1 MNQLKQSIEHS
12 FLDEERV
19 LRKIEQNVRKRR
31 FIVSSKPAL
40 SMIAATL
47 ILALLIGTVRL
58 LAPTNVVAGM
68 VTVDINP
75 SLRIELAKDYTV
87 VKTLAQN
94 SEAASMNLRILKGM
108 KIQDALKE
116 FVKQAIKDGYIDTL
130 TLTSDYML
138 VTIVTLRG
146 KDETFNINLKDM
158 LTQLQKE
165 QSLLSDV
172 QLALMEVKE
181 TDLQEAEK
189 SNTPLWLYVLSNKN
203 PDTLS
208 AATSNV
214 QGYFENTVL
223 KTKFESEFGEVL
235 ENQHTVNTND
245 IQEALDELGKSGVD
259 VSAYRTRLN
268 QPGVDLNQLKMELL
282 VLLEQSEKD
291 EETEVDQTEDSSEKE
306 EVSETAQSSSL
317 ALLVKESS
325 NQTEFHEEE
334 ENETHSNDD

>member
-1 MNQLKQSIEHS
+1 MNRLKQSIEHS
-12 FLDEERV
+12 FLDEERI
-19 LRKIEQNVRKRR
+19 LRNIERNVQQRR

-68 VTVDINP
+68 LTVDINP

-87 VKTLAQN
+87 VKALAQN
-94 SEAASMNLRILKGM
+94 TEAALMNLRILKGM

-138 VTIVTLRG
+138 VTAVSLNG

-165 QSLLSDV
+165 RSLLSDV

-181 TDLQEAEK
+181 TDLQEARK

-208 AATSNV
+208 VATSNV
-214 QGYFENTVL
+214 QGYFEDTVL

-245 IQEALDELGKSGVD
+245 IQEALEELGESGVD
-259 VSAYRTRLN
+259 VSAYRTRLK
-268 QPGVDLNQLKMELL
+268 QPGVDLNQIKIELL

-291 EETEVDQTEDSSEKE
+291 EEPEVEKTEDSIEND
-306 EVSETAQSSSL
+306 EVSETAQSSYISQL
-317 ALLVKESS
+317 DD
-325 NQTEFHEEE
+325 EEE
-334 ENETHSNDD
+334 ENETQSDDD